1 MHLTVVDTPV
11 FSLKAKSVN
20 YVIVNYVNINLLH
33 VVKYFTRSQIFM
45 HLILTPL
52 NTRGLV
58 ERKLTR
64 ENHFDLESGG
74 SNHSMCEYAYF

>member
-1 MHLTVVDTPV
+1 MHLTAVITPV

-20 YVIVNYVNINLLH
+20 YVTVNYVDINLLH

-64 ENHFDLESGG
+64 ENHFDMESGG
-74 SNHSMCEYAYF
+74 SNHYMCEYAYF